1 MDQFYSSYHGIALI
15 DNVFSPL
22 AVEELLAYC
31 EESTVWHDDGPGDYT
46 PKPGAAEGESS
57 PQTGG
62 RVCGLLFL
70 QRALC
75 SVPAAADVD
84 VVHLSFQFV
93 RGYLGAYLHE
103 GFATGLIL
111 QVRRGQ

>member
-1 MDQFYSSYHGIALI
+1 MDQFYSSYHGIAVI

-62 RVCGLLFL
+62 RVRGVAVLP
-70 QRALC
+70 AS
-75 SVPAAADVD
+75 SVQC
-84 VVHLSFQFV
+84 F
-93 RGYLGAYLHE
+93 RGD
-103 GFATGLIL
+103 
-111 QVRRGQ
+111 